1 MPAEVYSDNAAE
13 FKAAFSGLHWLA
25 DTCTPHR
32 KQTNGIAE
40 RQIRRVREGAGS
52 ALVQA
57 GTDPIWW
64 AEASQCFCF
73 LRVVVDALHP
83 DEKTAY
89 ERRWGHA
96 FAGPIIPFGAS
107 VDFLPASKEDRAAV
121 HAVGAKTIP
130 GIFAGYHQ
138 KVGGQWSGD
147 LYVVSLAD
155 IRGNVNHKPHCK
167 RIQAPNVYV
176 NKKKGTEKRTQT
188 KVFFS
193 QSNR

>member
-1 MPAEVYSDNAAE
+1 MPTEVYSDNAAE
-13 FKAAFSGLHWLA
+13 FKAAFSGLHWPA
-25 DTCTPHR
+25 DTCAPHR

-40 RQIRRVREGAGS
+40 RQIRRAREGTGS

-57 GTDPIWW
+57 GTDPTWW

-83 DEKTAY
+83 DEKIAY

-96 FAGPIIPFGAS
+96 FTGPIIPFGAS
-107 VDFLPASKEDRAAV
+107 VDFLPASKEDRAAA
-121 HAVGAKTIP
+121 HAMGAKTIP

-147 LYVVSLAD
+147 L
-155 IRGNVNHKPHCK
+155 
-167 RIQAPNVYV
+167 
-176 NKKKGTEKRTQT
+176 
-188 KVFFS
+188 
-193 QSNR
+193 